1 MSNQVEEMLNGINV
15 EGLQEY
21 RKVIGKSANDAMID
35 YKVNLEWLGGTKSR
49 VTTQGITLGDQKLER
64 NFSYEVDEPPQLL
77 GEDTQPTPQ
86 EYLLGGMG
94 ACMLVG
100 YTVGAAVKGIKLEKL
115 EIDIEGGLDLRGFL
129 EVNPDSPIGM
139 KDVKYKIRVKGD
151 GTEED
156 FKEIHEKVME
166 TSPNRAT
173 IAESVNLIPE
183 LVVEK

>member
-1 MSNQVEEMLNGINV
+1 MNKKVEQMLNGIDV
-15 EGLQEY
+15 VGLEEY
-21 RKVIGKSANDAMID
+21 RKTIGKNASSAMID

-49 VTTQGITLGDQKLER
+49 VTTQGITLGEQKLKR
-64 NFSYEVDEPPQLL
+64 KFSYEVDEPPQLL
-77 GEDTQPTPQ
+77 GRDTQPTPQ

-94 ACMLVG
+94 ACMMVG
-100 YTVGAAVKGIKLEKL
+100 YTVGAAMKGIELEKL

-129 EVNPDSPIGM
+129 EVNSGSPVGM
-139 KDVKYKIRVKGD
+139 TDVKYMIRVKGN

-156 FKEIHEKVME
+156 FKEIHQTVME

-183 LVVEK
+183 LIVEK

>member
-1 MSNQVEEMLNGINV
+1 MGNKVDELLNGIDV
-15 EGLQEY
+15 EGLQGY
-21 RKVIGKSANDAMID
+21 RETISKSEKDAMID

-49 VTTQGITLGDQKLER
+49 VTTQGITLGEQELSR
-64 NFSYEVDEPPQLL
+64 NFSFEIDEPPQLL
-77 GEDTQPTPQ
+77 GKDSQPTPQ

-151 GTEED
+151 GSEED
-156 FKEIHEKVME
+156 FQEIHQKVIE

-173 IAESVNLIPE
+173 IADSIKLVPE
-183 LVVEK
+183 LIVEK